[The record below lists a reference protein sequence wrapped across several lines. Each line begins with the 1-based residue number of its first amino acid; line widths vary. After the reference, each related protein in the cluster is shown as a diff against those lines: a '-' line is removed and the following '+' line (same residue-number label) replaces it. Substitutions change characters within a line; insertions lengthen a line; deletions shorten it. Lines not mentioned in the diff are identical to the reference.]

1 MCPAGDAFRAG
12 FAVCL
17 VEAWPLQQ
25 CLQFAAAAGALA
37 VSRKGAL
44 PSLPTL
50 QEVSAHLQAHAD
62 QVDPELLD
70 RVAALGEDGRDTR
83 ESLLLL
89 STARLLVVTLVIGV

>member
-1 MCPAGDAFRAG
+1 MPPTGDAFRAG

-37 VSRKGAL
+37 VSREGAL

-50 QEVSAHLQAHAD
+50 QEVAAHLQAHAHL
-62 QVDPELLD
+62 VDPELLD
-70 RVAALGEDGRDTR
+70 RLARLGEGGRDT
-83 ESLLLL
+83 
-89 STARLLVVTLVIGV
+89 